1 MLYSVLILL
10 LCSGEAPRW
19 QFRNQATPNH
29 KCNMAKI
36 KFGAIVTDIRGS
48 IDSVTYSRSKYGAYA
63 RKKVTPV
70 NPNTSSQSF
79 ARAAFGAASSAF
91 RSLGSATIA
100 AWNAVAPEY
109 TRTNVFGDN
118 LPLSGSTLYTKLKM
132 CLVGVGKTTEPSP
145 INPVTVPEVTSDA
158 VVADVSSGDI
168 VIGNLIAT
176 AAGQLIGISATAPVS
191 AGRTF
196 FPRSAYRN
204 IAAKDQSTAAGDL
217 DITAAYA
224 AVFGDFL
231 TAPNVGLKFRVRM
244 RFVNLANGQPG
255 PYVEE
260 DVTIVA

>member
-1 MLYSVLILL
+1 MPKSAY
-10 LCSGEAPRW
+10 
-19 QFRNQATPNH
+19 FRSAGTKNLTP
-29 KCNMAKI
+29 CPFTMAKI

-70 NPNTSSQSF
+70 NPNTSKQSF
-79 ARAAFGAASSAF
+79 ARSAFGAASSMF
-91 RSLGSATIA
+91 RSLGTATIA

-109 TRTNVFGDN
+109 TRANIFGDN
-118 LPLSGSTLYTKLKM
+118 LPLSGATLFTKLKLT
-132 CLVGVGKTTEPSP
+132 LVGVGKSTDPSP

-158 VVADVSSGDI
+158 PVADVSAGTI
-168 VIGNLIAT
+168 IIPNLIASG
-176 AAGQLIGISATAPVS
+176 AGQVIGISATAPVS
-191 AGRTF
+191 AGRSF

-204 IAAKDQSTAAGDL
+204 ITVKDQSTIAGDL
-217 DITAAYA
+217 DITAAYES
-224 AVFGDFL
+224 VFGDFL
-231 TAPNVGLKFRVRM
+231 TTPNVGLKFRVRM